1 MELPPGGRRVQV
13 LLGRCSD
20 SPGRP
25 ALLAFP
31 PLGCSLPVGGEGGWL
46 AASLTV
52 DATPGFAQFRLTR
65 VPILIR
71 DWQWRQHPEQAA
83 QAWGWICP
91 SCPWPLSPAQN
102 WEKGSGNRS
111 SRTSLSLSFSLSHSN
126 HITWDSVLWG
136 LRHLFHYVLGPP
148 EL

>member
-20 SPGRP
+20 PPDRL

-31 PLGCSLPVGGEGGWL
+31 PLVCSLPVGGEGGWL

-52 DATPGFAQFRLTR
+52 DATPGLSQFRLTR

-71 DWQWRQHPEQAA
+71 DWQWRQHPGQ
-83 QAWGWICP
+83 
-91 SCPWPLSPAQN
+91 PA
-102 WEKGSGNRS
+102 
-111 SRTSLSLSFSLSHSN
+111 
-126 HITWDSVLWG
+126 
-136 LRHLFHYVLGPP
+136 PA
-148 EL
+148 